1 MHHAP
6 CTMHH
11 APCTMHHA
19 SPAPTHACTHL
30 HEAHSDAPQAGQRLH
45 QRLHGDARQRLELR
59 SSSSTRVQQTAAWRH
74 MVRSRRRSR
83 REKGAGAGARR
94 VDRRPGAGARRGGIR
109 PVAGRAGGRGPARLC
124 LTAAS
129 LSHPTPHT
137 PHPAPAPAL
146 GAHTRPCLAPHT
158 PPHQPAPTWMLA
170 MSTGRSIVL
179 PPTLSTAVTRSDM
192 SPPQN
197 AGVCTRGPAQERG
210 WGVLGSSLGC
220 G

>member
-1 MHHAP
+1 VMRVSALN
-6 CTMHH
+6 CAAAARGYSNSGM
-11 APCTMHHA
+11 
-19 SPAPTHACTHL
+19 
-30 HEAHSDAPQAGQRLH
+30 EAHGQEQAQEQAQEHAGLIAGQVLAPGAAGSGQSQAG
-45 QRLHGDARQRLELR
+45 
-59 SSSSTRVQQTAAWRH
+59 
-74 MVRSRRRSR
+74 
-83 REKGAGAGARR
+83 
-94 VDRRPGAGARRGGIR
+94 PGAGDPPGCASRR
-109 PVAGRAGGRGPARLC
+109 PHSHTP
-124 LTAAS
+124 
-129 LSHPTPHT
+129 HPTSHT